1 MYCHYCTC
9 AITLSISV
17 LLIFQV
23 QHTGKIARNCLL
35 SAYPTDVTFLV
46 FFGLYFVY
54 CSSSLRHVILYCNN
68 GWCVKNGVVHRSRQ
82 QWLIAKWLGLGVTV
96 RIRVRARAWAR
107 EWIFF
112 SLSLSRCVKVTK
124 IFVLLS

>member
-9 AITLSISV
+9 AITCTLSISV
-17 LLIFQV
+17 LLILQA

-68 GWCVKNGVVHRSRQ
+68 GWCVKNSVVHRSRQ
-82 QWLIAKWLGLGVTV
+82 QCLIAKWLGLGVTV
-96 RIRVRARAWAR
+96 RIGL
-107 EWIFF
+107 ELGLGPENGFF
-112 SLSLSRCVKVTK
+112 FFLSLC
-124 IFVLLS
+124 

>member
-1 MYCHYCTC
+1 MCYYF
-9 AITLSISV
+9 INLSTADFASAAYW
-17 LLIFQV
+17 
-23 QHTGKIARNCLL
+23 KIARNCLL

-68 GWCVKNGVVHRSRQ
+68 GWCVKNSVVHRSRQ

-112 SLSLSRCVKVTK
+112 LSLS
-124 IFVLLS
+124 VLK